1 MSRTSTIYM
10 WHIAIILNI
19 FKILYLKPKALRTG
33 RKEGRQSR
41 LVPHRHELN
50 LVVNR
55 QAVRKE
61 ESGGREGNCRYS
73 FCLRSINSGKAYELF
88 KEIPMD

>member
-1 MSRTSTIYM
+1 M
-10 WHIAIILNI
+10 WHI
-19 FKILYLKPKALRTG
+19 FKILYLKPKALRIG
-33 RKEGRQSR
+33 CKEGRQSR
-41 LVPHRHELN
+41 LVSQRHELN

-55 QAVRKE
+55 QAGRQE

-88 KEIPMD
+88 KELPMD